1 MGVTINYRGRLADL
15 TRIEDFEDRLLDLA
29 LEVGGQAQIWRSYAD
44 HDPKRVVRGVI
55 LNLAPG
61 LESTSL
67 LVSPEGWLIGLTDIE
82 DAELGRLKEPPWC
95 FTKTQFGPVE
105 GHVALVEMLAVLGRE
120 FLTDLEVSDEGGY
133 WETRDLA
140 ELGRRRGLVQQ
151 AIDAMAEG
159 LQRHGLSREAAEDPD
174 ILLKRIERIAAQV
187 HRILERPAEHPPLT
201 FSEDESFGGVPNPE
215 TIEKEWD
222 EMFKHNRRQQE
233 RLQRSLEE
241 RRSRGED
248 DDKAF
253 ENALDDLAL
262 EIPGEESESEQEPWR
277 DEEEESFVRSLE
289 GTDLREEAEGKIGT
303 EQDAPFEPDDERHPL
318 LKRAMD
324 LLHNLHTV
332 FRDADARWEP
342 SLRTLFQ
349 GAGDAMGGLAQA
361 LSTHGDDAD
370 EDEDDYGLRVIQ
382 LKRALRGAA
391 FARGALFL
399 LRPAVSAAKWDVL
412 YRLTDGLEK
421 DTFAELTRVRSEH
434 RAGDS

>member
-1 MGVTINYRGRLADL
+1 MGVTIHYRGRLADL
-15 TRIEDFEDRLLDLA
+15 ARIEDFEDRLLDLA
-29 LEVGGQAQIWRSYAD
+29 LEVGGLAQIWRSYAD

-95 FTKTQFGPVE
+95 FTKTQFGPIE
-105 GHVALVEMLAVLGRE
+105 GHVALVEILAVLRRE

-133 WETRDLA
+133 WETRNLA
-140 ELGRRRGLVQQ
+140 ELARRRGLVKQ

-187 HRILERPAEHPPLT
+187 HRILQRPAEHPPVT
-201 FSEDESFGGVPNPE
+201 FSKDESFGGVPDPE
-215 TIEKEWD
+215 TTEKEWD

-233 RLQRSLEE
+233 RLQRSLDE

-262 EIPGEESESEQEPWR
+262 EIPGEEPQSEQEPWR
-277 DEEEESFVRSLE
+277 EEDEMSFKVE
-289 GTDLREEAEGKIGT
+289 DLPEEADAQVGAE
-303 EQDAPFEPDDERHPL
+303 EDAPFEADDERHPL

-324 LLHNLHTV
+324 LLHDLHTV

-349 GAGDAMGGLAQA
+349 GAGDAMGGLA
-361 LSTHGDDAD
+361 
-370 EDEDDYGLRVIQ
+370 
-382 LKRALRGAA
+382 
-391 FARGALFL
+391 LFIFL
-399 LRPAVSAAKWDVL
+399 
-412 YRLTDGLEK
+412 
-421 DTFAELTRVRSEH
+421 
-434 RAGDS
+434 